1 MQSIMIMIESNDI
14 TSSKQALLSLHGTDP
29 EYCTQNARFVLE
41 GLLTV
46 PHLHETQFLHADP
59 LVCQESRNLLY
70 IDASQQRQ
78 QLLRL
83 QVSTTHFSTVLP
95 WRNMGVHRLGRR
107 GVGPANRNSIGR
119 RFGMGSS
126 DIHAAA
132 PLAVKCCHGFSL
144 VFSFPGDRKAYSL
157 RCVLSTVEGER
168 AALHFPWKRIPVWM
182 QKVACGSTGPRR
194 LGGATS
200 KKLPRGLGIRDKQVL
215 VVNKA
220 ICDSLEAK
228 GEKPKT
234 RISPSS
240 YLLPSQQI
248 IIVHIHCAYIEQI
261 NPEGVEPV
269 LSRDHR

>member
-83 QVSTTHFSTVLP
+83 QVSTTHYSTVLP
-95 WRNMGVHRLGRR
+95 WRNMGVHRLGKR

-126 DIHAAA
+126 DIRAAA
-132 PLAVKCCHGFSL
+132 PLAVKCGHGFS
-144 VFSFPGDRKAYSL
+144 FPLQVTGRPAASG
-157 RCVLSTVEGER
+157 VMSTTSNGLALPVETDSGVDAKGR
-168 AALHFPWKRIPVWM
+168 VRVDW
-182 QKVACGSTGPRR
+182 TGWGNIQETAHR
-194 LGGATS
+194 LGD
-200 KKLPRGLGIRDKQVL
+200 P
-215 VVNKA
+215 
-220 ICDSLEAK
+220 
-228 GEKPKT
+228 
-234 RISPSS
+234 
-240 YLLPSQQI
+240 
-248 IIVHIHCAYIEQI
+248 
-261 NPEGVEPV
+261 
-269 LSRDHR
+269 